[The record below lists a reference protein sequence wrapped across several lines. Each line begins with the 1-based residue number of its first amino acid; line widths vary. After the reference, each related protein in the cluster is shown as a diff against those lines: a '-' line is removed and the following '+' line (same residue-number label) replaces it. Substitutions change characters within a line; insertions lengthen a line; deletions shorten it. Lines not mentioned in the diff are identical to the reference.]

1 MLNEQQSG
9 DELTYHDNGYDQAKP
24 EQQKISEIF
33 GENVFSLNIL
43 KEYVTESTYEEIKGV
58 ILNRHFP
65 DNPQFVANSSHTPPP
80 MEEISLCGHPTAL
93 I

>member
-58 ILNRHFP
+58 ILKQDQPTFP
-65 DNPQFVANSSHTPPP
+65 R
-80 MEEISLCGHPTAL
+80 
-93 I
+93 